1 MMASERQVEA
11 NRRNA
16 GRSSG
21 PRSAHGKG
29 RASRNSVRPGLTT
42 RQSSVGY
49 LAELDELAC
58 RIAGPC
64 ANPIE
69 LEFART
75 AAEAELELARVRRVK
90 AALIERSRVLGGLLP
105 PKHFRSK
112 MQEVRWC
119 QHMDLWLR
127 GLRPVKPPN
136 PIAMDSLA

>member
-29 RASRNSVRPGLTT
+29 RASRNSVRHGLTT

-105 PKHFRSK
+105 TKHFVSK

-119 QHMDLWLR
+119 QKMYLWLT
-127 GLRPVKPPN
+127 GLRAKRPPM
-136 PIAMDSLA
+136 PISMDD